1 MRVASLKAL
10 NSRQGGLQVAA
21 RVQFLTLIDCII
33 VLFDERGF
41 VSVDC
46 TIRVYATRAM
56 MREATS
62 GQNE

>member
-1 MRVASLKAL
+1 
-10 NSRQGGLQVAA
+10 
-21 RVQFLTLIDCII
+21 VQFLTLIDCII

-56 MREATS
+56 MREAAS